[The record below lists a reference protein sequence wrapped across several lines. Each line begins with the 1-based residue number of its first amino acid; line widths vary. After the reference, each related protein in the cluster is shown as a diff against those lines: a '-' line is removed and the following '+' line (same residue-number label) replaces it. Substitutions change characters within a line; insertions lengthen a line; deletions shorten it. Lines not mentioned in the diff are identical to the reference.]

1 LYNNYHDFPNL
12 RYFITSVAELHD
24 FTGTGAVTGCSS
36 GSDGSGSDCSDSKLD
51 DEDGLI
57 FKKCNAFS

>member
-1 LYNNYHDFPNL
+1 LADLAKKFGQ
-12 RYFITSVAELHD
+12 ELATLD